1 MRSLRG
7 KSFRLA
13 GFSLIRVIFRAVF
26 DPRSPFFAPK
36 PHGHAC
42 YAGYVTREAFPV
54 GRWSWRFCFVSTLT
68 LYFLKLISL
77 NRTRGAGSSTISQWI
92 VNWERSMNG
101 NLRKDQDC
109 LVLPSCWMSVH
120 SCFVMLVYTLINL
133 SNLESLSPLLYYVA
147 IATVIFLHVKM
158 ICSRFHVWR
167 YHVFARKLT
176 WYFMGVYIIK
186 PNIFSFTKITFK
198 GLTS

>member
-13 GFSLIRVIFRAVF
+13 RFSLIRVIFRAVF
-26 DPRSPFFAPK
+26 DPLSSFFAPK

-101 NLRKDQDC
+101 NLKKKPRLFGATELLNEC
-109 LVLPSCWMSVH
+109 PFFLRNVSVYANKSFKLRVTISLTLLCSH
-120 SCFVMLVYTLINL
+120 SNGDIFTCENDMFTFSRVKISCFRAKAHLVFHGC
-133 SNLESLSPLLYYVA
+133 LYNKTKYF
-147 IATVIFLHVKM
+147 FLHKNN
-158 ICSRFHVWR
+158 
-167 YHVFARKLT
+167 L
-176 WYFMGVYIIK
+176 
-186 PNIFSFTKITFK
+186 
-198 GLTS
+198 